1 MDQIWPYVIAL
12 LPSIGVCY
20 LFYLIIKNI
29 LASDR
34 NERIAQARWEKQRQS
49 ADSNYPEGRPTP

>member
-12 LPSIGVCY
+12 LPSIG
-20 LFYLIIKNI
+20 IIKNI

-34 NERIAQARWEKQRQS
+34 NERIAQARWEKQQQS